1 MCSGDLDKSYYL
13 CYTWGKSISKGGEKN
28 KMKSLLK
35 GIIICVAVL
44 MILNMATA
52 SYAQDMG
59 KKLYRGVANIVTG
72 WVELPK
78 NIYDTSVEDN
88 PLSGI
93 TIGLAKGVGMTIV
106 RTGAGVY
113 ETVTFPFPIPEG
125 YSPVLEP
132 EFVFKSNE

>member
-1 MCSGDLDKSYYL
+1 MR
-13 CYTWGKSISKGGEKN
+13 
-28 KMKSLLK
+28 KMSK
-35 GIIICVAVL
+35 GIIICLAILMVL
-44 MILNMATA
+44 NIAANC
-52 SYAQDMG
+52 YAQDVG
-59 KKLYRGVANIVTG
+59 KKLYRGLANILTG

-88 PLSGI
+88 ILSGL

-125 YSPVLEP
+125 YNPVLEP
-132 EFVFKSNE
+132 EYVFDKAKAA